1 MLLMAEEVIRDGMCQ
16 AVYRY
21 AKVSNKFMIRI
32 NKNYDKSIKSTQIEY
47 LDANNSYGRT
57 MFQKLSVDD
66 FEWVEEDDLSRLNEN
81 L

>member
-21 AKVSNKFMIRI
+21 AKVSNKFM
-32 NKNYDKSIKSTQIEY
+32 KNYDTSIKFTQIEY

-66 FEWVEEDDLSRLNEN
+66 FEWVEEDDLSRLNKN

>member
-21 AKVSNKFMIRI
+21 AKVSNKFM
-32 NKNYDKSIKSTQIEY
+32 KNYDKSIKSTQIEY